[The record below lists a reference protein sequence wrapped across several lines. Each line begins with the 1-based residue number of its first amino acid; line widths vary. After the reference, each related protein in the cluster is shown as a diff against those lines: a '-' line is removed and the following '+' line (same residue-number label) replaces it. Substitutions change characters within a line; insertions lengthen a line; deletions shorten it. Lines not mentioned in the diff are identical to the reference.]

1 MYIDRDRRGIISI
14 NDLSESELYLLH
26 KALRAYVQHNFGY
39 VSRTDSARIWRF
51 DREFN
56 NIMKHEK

>member
-14 NDLSESELYLLH
+14 HELSESELCLLH
-26 KALRAYVQHNFGY
+26 KALQSYVRCYFGDID
-39 VSRTDSARIWRF
+39 RKDSARIWRF